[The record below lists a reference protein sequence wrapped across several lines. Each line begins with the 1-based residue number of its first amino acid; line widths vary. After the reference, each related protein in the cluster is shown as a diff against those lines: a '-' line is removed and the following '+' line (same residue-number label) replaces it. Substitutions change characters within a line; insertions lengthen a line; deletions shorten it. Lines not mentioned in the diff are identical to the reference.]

1 MEQEAAQRLVAEAAR
16 EVRRGA
22 SAEGTSGSHVVTLVN
37 AILDTALA
45 EDATDIHLEPMGGRL
60 RGAAAGHGGIGH
72 RHNGGNQPVPSF
84 AAGDVF

>member
-60 RGAAAGHGGIGH
+60 RIRMRVDGLLHLRPSSLHGS
-72 RHNGGNQPVPSF
+72 R
-84 AAGDVF
+84 